1 MAPERAGTE
10 RPDRRVETLDPTE
23 RLMRGR
29 GTARVRMPV
38 CACSVAREGGSEGW
52 ARRPARATARSP
64 WGKEQPHA
72 VKTEGLAAHPR
83 GKEEPGTER
92 HKQPTRSA
100 GGLPPPDVGMEVS
113 ATRKS

>member
-1 MAPERAGTE
+1 MAPKREGTE
-10 RPDRRVETLDPTE
+10 RPDRQVETLAPTE
-23 RLMRGR
+23 RLVRGR
-29 GTARVRMPV
+29 GAARVRMPV
-38 CACSVAREGGSEGW
+38 CACSVAREGGSEGC
-52 ARRPARATARSP
+52 ARCAARATARSP
-64 WGKEQPHA
+64 RGKKKPHA